1 MERLLRFA
9 LLVLALATGGL
20 LGHVL
25 LPGFRPL
32 SLLLFLAA
40 CQVLGLGFSKL
51 DRRICK
57 GVGRAGRICW
67 TTALVP
73 QKRLDRRR
81 SFW

>member
-9 LLVLALATGGL
+9 LLVRALATGGL

-57 GVGRAGRICW
+57 GGRQSGPH
-67 TTALVP
+67 L
-73 QKRLDRRR
+73 LDD
-81 SFW
+81 SLSSSKKA

>member
-57 GVGRAGRICW
+57 GGR
-67 TTALVP
+67 
-73 QKRLDRRR
+73 
-81 SFW
+81 

>member
-25 LPGFRPL
+25 RAISESL

-40 CQVLGLGFSKL
+40 CQVLGLGFSSSTGVSA
-51 DRRICK
+51 K

-81 SFW
+81 PF

>member
-9 LLVLALATGGL
+9 LLVLALATGGM

-57 GVGRAGRICW
+57 GGRQSGPH
-67 TTALVP
+67 L
-73 QKRLDRRR
+73 LDD
-81 SFW
+81 SLSPSKKA